1 MEFVLIAPLAV
12 LCALWIAIFAYLSW
26 TLRQLPFFE
35 RQTTAPPERWPRLS
49 VIVPACNEAAHL
61 ESAARTIL
69 GQDYPQ
75 LEVILVDDRSN
86 DGTGALIDLLAR
98 EDARVKAIHID
109 KLPDGWLGKV
119 HALHRGVER
128 AEGEWLLFT
137 DADVHFTP
145 TTLRRAI
152 AYVIHQQ
159 ADHLTLIP
167 RTIQTGIW
175 LDVAV
180 RTFGMLFL
188 LGTRAATINR
198 VGSRAFVGIGAFN
211 LVKAEALSRTPG
223 LEWLRLEPGD
233 DVGLGMMI
241 KEAGGITR
249 LAFAQDDLSVEWY
262 ASVPAM
268 FRGLEKNLFGPGC
281 DYRWWRLV
289 AQIVAIVSLV
299 IAPWLLIGLAVIEGD
314 TGLIVIG
321 AATVAAHIFFALVG
335 SMGRR
340 HEFYSLL
347 LFPAGLLMIGAML
360 WRAGYKCLKNDGIDW
375 RDTHYPLAQLRA
387 GQRVKLMSTHER
399 K

>member
-1 MEFVLIAPLAV
+1 VEFVLIAPLVV
-12 LCALWIAIFAYLSW
+12 LCALWIAIFAYFSW
-26 TLRQLPFFE
+26 ALKQLPFFE
-35 RQTTAPPERWPRLS
+35 RQTAAPPGRWPRLS

-69 GQDYPQ
+69 DQDYPQ

-98 EDARVKAIHID
+98 DDARVKAIHID
-109 KLPDGWLGKV
+109 RLPDGWLGKV
-119 HALHRGVER
+119 HALHQGVER

-137 DADVHFTP
+137 DADVHFAP

-167 RTIQTGIW
+167 RTIQTGFW

-180 RTFGMLFL
+180 RTFGLLFL
-188 LGTRAATINR
+188 LGTGAATVNR
-198 VGSRAFVGIGAFN
+198 AGSRAFVGIGAFN
-211 LVKAEALSRTPG
+211 LVKAETLSRTPG

-233 DVGLGMMI
+233 DVGLGMLI
-241 KEAGGITR
+241 KQAGGITR
-249 LAFAQDDLSVEWY
+249 LAFAQNDLSVEWY

-289 AQIVAIVSLV
+289 AQIVAIVSFV
-299 IAPWLLIGLAVIEGD
+299 VAPWLMIGLGVMKGNP
-314 TGLIVIG
+314 GLIVIG
-321 AATVAAHIFFALVG
+321 CAAVAAHIFFALL
-335 SMGRR
+335 SPAERR
-340 HEFYSLL
+340 QEIYSLL
-347 LFPAGLLMIGAML
+347 LFPAGLLMIAVML
-360 WRAGYKCLKNDGIDW
+360 WRAGYKCLKNDGVDW
-375 RDTHYPLAQLRA
+375 RGTHYPLAQLRA
-387 GQRVKLMSTHER
+387 GQRVKLMRTRER

>member
-1 MEFVLIAPLAV
+1 MEFVLIAPLVV

-26 TLRQLPFFE
+26 ALKQVPFFE
-35 RQTTAPPERWPRLS
+35 RQTAALPERWPRLS

-69 GQDYPQ
+69 DQDYPE
-75 LEVILVDDRSN
+75 LEIILVDDRSN

-98 EDARVKAIHID
+98 EDARVKALHID

-119 HALHRGVER
+119 HALHRGAER

-137 DADVHFTP
+137 DADVHFAP

-152 AYVIHQQ
+152 AYVIDQQ

-167 RTIQTGIW
+167 RMIQTGLW

-180 RTFGMLFL
+180 RTFSLLFL

-198 VGSRAFVGIGAFN
+198 AGSRAFVGIGAFN
-211 LVKAEALSRTPG
+211 LVKAETLSRTPG

-241 KEAGGITR
+241 KQAGGITR

-262 ASVPAM
+262 ASVSAM

-281 DYRWWRLV
+281 DYRCWRLV
-289 AQIVAIVSLV
+289 VQLGAIFSFV
-299 IAPWLLIGLAVIEGD
+299 IAPWLLIGLGVIKGGA
-314 TGLIVIG
+314 GLIVIG
-321 AATVAAHIFFALVG
+321 AAAVGTHILFALVNPLG
-335 SMGRR
+335 KRQ
-340 HEFYSLL
+340 EDYSLL
-347 LFPAGLLMIGAML
+347 LFPAGLLMIAAML

-387 GQRVKLMSTHER
+387 GQRVKLLRIPER

>member
-1 MEFVLIAPLAV
+1 VEFILIAPLVV

-26 TLRQLPFFE
+26 AVKQVPFFE
-35 RQTTAPPERWPRLS
+35 RQTAALPGRWPPLS

-61 ESAARTIL
+61 EAAARTIL

-75 LEVILVDDRSN
+75 LEVILVDDRST
-86 DGTGALIDLLAR
+86 DGTGPLIDLLAR

-119 HALHRGVER
+119 HALHRGVDR

-137 DADVHFTP
+137 DADVHFAP

-152 AYVIHQQ
+152 AYAIHQQ
-159 ADHLTLIP
+159 TDHLTLIP
-167 RTIQTGIW
+167 RTIQTGFW

-180 RTFGMLFL
+180 RAFSLLFL
-188 LGTRAATINR
+188 LGTGAATINR
-198 VGSRAFVGIGAFN
+198 AGSRAFVGIGAFN
-211 LVKAEALSRTPG
+211 LVKAKTLSRTPG

-241 KEAGGITR
+241 KQAGGITR
-249 LAFAQDDLSVEWY
+249 LAFAQNDLSVEWY

-289 AQIVAIVSLV
+289 AQIVAIVSFV
-299 IAPWLLIGLAVIEGD
+299 VAPWLMIRLGVMKGNP
-314 TGLIVIG
+314 GLIVIG
-321 AATVAAHIFFALVG
+321 CAAVAAHILFALLSPTG
-335 SMGRR
+335 KRQ
-340 HEFYSLL
+340 EIYSLL
-347 LFPAGLLMIGAML
+347 LFPAGLLMIAAIL
-360 WRAGYKCLKNDGIDW
+360 WRAGYKCLKNDGVDW
-375 RDTHYPLAQLRA
+375 RGTHYPLAQLRA
-387 GQRVKLMSTHER
+387 GQRVKLMRTRER

>member
-1 MEFVLIAPLAV
+1 
-12 LCALWIAIFAYLSW
+12 
-26 TLRQLPFFE
+26 
-35 RQTTAPPERWPRLS
+35 
-49 VIVPACNEAAHL
+49 
-61 ESAARTIL
+61 
-69 GQDYPQ
+69 
-75 LEVILVDDRSN
+75 
-86 DGTGALIDLLAR
+86 LIDLLAR

-109 KLPDGWLGKV
+109 KLPDRWLGKV
-119 HALHRGVER
+119 HALYRGAER

-137 DADVHFTP
+137 DADVHFAP

-152 AYVIHQQ
+152 AYAIHQQ

-167 RTIQTGIW
+167 RTIQTGFW

-180 RTFGMLFL
+180 RAFGLLFF
-188 LGTRAATINR
+188 LGTGAATVNR
-198 VGSRAFVGIGAFN
+198 AGSRAFVGIGAFN
-211 LVKAEALSRTPG
+211 LVKAEILSRTPG

-241 KEAGGITR
+241 KQAGGITR
-249 LAFAQDDLSVEWY
+249 LAFAQNDLSVEWY

-289 AQIVAIVSLV
+289 AQIVAIVSFV
-299 IAPWLLIGLAVIEGD
+299 IAPWLMIGLGVMKGNP
-314 TGLIVIG
+314 GLNVVG
-321 AATVAAHIFFALVG
+321 CAAVAAHILFALLCPAG
-335 SMGRR
+335 KRQ
-340 HEFYSLL
+340 EIYSLL
-347 LFPAGLLMIGAML
+347 LFPAGLLMIAAIL

-387 GQRVKLMSTHER
+387 GQRVKLMRTRER

>member
-1 MEFVLIAPLAV
+1 MEFVLIAPLVV
-12 LCALWIAIFAYLSW
+12 LCALWIAIFAYFSW
-26 TLRQLPFFE
+26 ALKQLPFFE
-35 RQTTAPPERWPRLS
+35 RQTAAPPGRWPRLS
-49 VIVPACNEAAHL
+49 VIVPACNEATHL

-69 GQDYPQ
+69 DQDYPQ

-98 EDARVKAIHID
+98 DDARVKAIHID
-109 KLPDGWLGKV
+109 RLPDGWLGKV
-119 HALHRGVER
+119 HALHQGVER

-137 DADVHFTP
+137 DADVHFAP

-167 RTIQTGIW
+167 RTIQTGFW

-180 RTFGMLFL
+180 RAFGLLFF
-188 LGTRAATINR
+188 LGTGAATVNR
-198 VGSRAFVGIGAFN
+198 AGSRAFVGIGAFN
-211 LVKAEALSRTPG
+211 LVKAETLSRTPG

-233 DVGLGMMI
+233 DVGLGMLI
-241 KEAGGITR
+241 KQAGGITR
-249 LAFAQDDLSVEWY
+249 LAFAQNDLSVEWY

-289 AQIVAIVSLV
+289 AQIVAIVSFV
-299 IAPWLLIGLAVIEGD
+299 VAPWLMIGLGVMKGNP
-314 TGLIVIG
+314 GLIVIG
-321 AATVAAHIFFALVG
+321 CAAVAAHILFALL
-335 SMGRR
+335 SPAERR
-340 HEFYSLL
+340 QEIYSLL
-347 LFPAGLLMIGAML
+347 LFPAGLLMIAVML
-360 WRAGYKCLKNDGIDW
+360 WRAGYKCLKNDGVDW
-375 RDTHYPLAQLRA
+375 RGTHYPLAQLRA
-387 GQRVKLMSTHER
+387 GQRVKLMRTRER